1 MEKTTCRDLVNG
13 LIEQMDI
20 AYMCA
25 EKEMNPGSDEAI
37 DAGCRCPCLDN
48 GHGRGYLGGVKGDD
62 GNTVFIVSSECPLH
76 GAQAR
81 RIMEEMNEDR

>member
-1 MEKTTCRDLVNG
+1 MDAGDQQRTTEGEEV
-13 LIEQMDI
+13 
-20 AYMCA
+20 
-25 EKEMNPGSDEAI
+25 NPGSDEAI

-76 GAQAR
+76 GEQAKR
-81 RIMEEMNEDR
+81 EISANV